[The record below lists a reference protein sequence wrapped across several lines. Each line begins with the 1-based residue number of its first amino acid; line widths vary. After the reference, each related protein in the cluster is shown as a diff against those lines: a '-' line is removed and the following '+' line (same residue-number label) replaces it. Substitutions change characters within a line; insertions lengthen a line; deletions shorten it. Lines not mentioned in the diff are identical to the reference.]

1 MDIPLLDLK
10 SQYSSI
16 QEEVEDKVLKI
27 LASQRFILGPEGEG
41 LEKELGEYCG
51 TDFAVG
57 VSSGSDALI
66 VSLMALEV
74 GEGDCVITTPFTF
87 FATAGAVV
95 RVGATPVFCDIQEDT
110 YNMDPEQLREVLE
123 TQIKSRKQKVKA
135 VIPIHLF
142 GQCADMKQI
151 SALAEEFQVSVVEDA
166 AQAVGS
172 ECPVNGD
179 LKKACSLGDMGIL
192 SFYPS
197 KTLGGCGDGGMVLT
211 NNSQLA
217 ERVKVMRNHGA
228 KNQYFYETIGGN
240 FRLDELQAGIL
251 RIKLKQLDKWHEG
264 RRQKAAL
271 YDSLFT
277 SKEFT
282 GNGHLRIPA
291 AVYRDSGAVNFHTY
305 HQYVVSVD
313 RRDELRNYL
322 LSKGVPTAVY
332 YPLPLH
338 RQECFSNLGYK
349 QGAFPVSEKAADHV
363 LALPIYPELT
373 ESQQEYIVGTIG
385 DFYG

>member
-16 QEEVEDKVLKI
+16 QEEVEEKVLKI
-27 LASQRFILGPEGEG
+27 LASQRFILGPEVEG
-41 LEKELGEYCG
+41 LERELAEYCG
-51 TDFAVG
+51 TEFAIG

-66 VSLMALEV
+66 VSLMALGV
-74 GEGDCVITTPFTF
+74 GDGDCVITTPFTF

-110 YNMDPEQLREVLE
+110 YNMDPKQLREVLE
-123 TQIKSRKQKVKA
+123 TQIKSRGQKLKA

-151 SALAEEFQVSVVEDA
+151 SAHAEEFQLSMVEDA

-172 ECPVNGD
+172 ECPVNGN

-211 NNSQLA
+211 NNGQLA
-217 ERVKVMRNHGA
+217 ERVRVLRNHGA
-228 KNQYFYETIGGN
+228 ANQYFHEIVGGN

-251 RIKLKQLDKWHEG
+251 RIKLKQLDKWHQG
-264 RRQKAAL
+264 RRRKAAL
-271 YDSLFT
+271 YDGLFT
-277 SKEFT
+277 QREFP
-282 GNGHLRIPA
+282 GSEQVRIPA

-322 LSKGVPTAVY
+322 FSKGVPTAVY

-338 RQECFSNLGYK
+338 RQECFSTLGYK
-349 QGAFPVSEKAADHV
+349 QGDFPVSEKAADRV